1 MQTSLFVALRAASAI
16 CESSLSPKLAA
27 ASWRRIG
34 LEPGAKWDR
43 DVIFVNRAAELF
55 VSQRDASAQQ
65 TPPKSSSSALA
76 IVESVSPEK
85 SKCCCGQWVYSNHRF
100 CPNCKAPNEKFVEQD
115 FATLKAGWHKG
126 WKVPATTDIATPSGQ
141 DAKLLTQVDDLMR
154 ELRKRSAS
162 ADEGLPSAGPAT
174 GSNAPALQL
183 DPPPPKV
190 AKTQSASSVKDNT
203 PASQKEPEETWSS
216 DSEWDLATVAGCASW
231 IVCCFAKSKRQE
243 YYPLAKWYV
252 QRELQPK
259 VVKGKPLYAIFQMNV
274 VQDGKLNSTQGRSA
288 WLKAVATNRSKQFA
302 KVPKKMNTIGLC

>member
-65 TPPKSSSSALA
+65 TPPKSSSSAVA

-162 ADEGLPSAGPAT
+162 ADEGLPSAICWACHRQQCSG
-174 GSNAPALQL
+174 
-183 DPPPPKV
+183 
-190 AKTQSASSVKDNT
+190 
-203 PASQKEPEETWSS
+203 
-216 DSEWDLATVAGCASW
+216 LAV
-231 IVCCFAKSKRQE
+231 
-243 YYPLAKWYV
+243 
-252 QRELQPK
+252 
-259 VVKGKPLYAIFQMNV
+259 
-274 VQDGKLNSTQGRSA
+274 RSA
-288 WLKAVATNRSKQFA
+288 TTKSREDRKRIFSERQYACLTKGARGN
-302 KVPKKMNTIGLC
+302 MEL